1 MKRLINY
8 AVALVTAA
16 LLTAC
21 GGKQYDVI
29 VVGGGVS
36 GTTAGIRAARLGVHT
51 LIVEE
56 GPWLG
61 GMLTSAGVSAT
72 DGNYRL
78 RGGMWGELRDSL
90 EAHYGGAQALK
101 TGWVSNLLFE
111 PSVGAHIFRAM
122 AEREELLTVK
132 FDTKLTHIER
142 TTEGW
147 ALTLQGPR
155 GKEQVKAR
163 IVIDGTELGDVAA
176 ATGVKYDIGMESR
189 TVTGEDI
196 APEEANGIIQ
206 DLTMVMILKDY
217 GRDMTIERPADYDST
232 LFACACRSEE
242 HTSELQSR

>member
-21 GGKQYDVI
+21 GGEQYDVI

-78 RGGMWGELRDSL
+78 RGGMSLQRRGGDRQRRRLLRQELCRR
-90 EAHYGGAQALK
+90 
-101 TGWVSNLLFE
+101 F
-111 PSVGAHIFRAM
+111 F
-122 AEREELLTVK
+122 
-132 FDTKLTHIER
+132 
-142 TTEGW
+142 
-147 ALTLQGPR
+147 
-155 GKEQVKAR
+155 
-163 IVIDGTELGDVAA
+163 
-176 ATGVKYDIGMESR
+176 
-189 TVTGEDI
+189 
-196 APEEANGIIQ
+196 
-206 DLTMVMILKDY
+206 
-217 GRDMTIERPADYDST
+217 GR
-232 LFACACRSEE
+232 
-242 HTSELQSR
+242 